1 MSLKVINSVDELR
14 QYIKQYKYQQCIG
27 FVPTMG
33 NLHQGHIDLVDCAR
47 KKADIVVVSIFVN
60 PMQFGAG
67 EDLDNYPR
75 TMAEDIEKLTVAKAD
90 ILFAPNV
97 SEIYGD
103 NLSNS
108 TQVIVP
114 DISKR
119 WCGASRPGH
128 FDGVTTV
135 VNKLFNLV
143 QPDVAVFGEKDFQ
156 QLAII
161 RKMVADL
168 NMPVEIIGVA
178 TRRET
183 DGLAMSSRNGY
194 LSENEREIAPKLR
207 EILLNIEK
215 KIVNEK
221 RPDYEIIIE
230 QAQSELNATG
240 LKTDYLAICRQSDLM
255 PALPADQQLV
265 VLAAVFLGKTRLIDN
280 LTINLGE

>member
-75 TMAEDIEKLTVAKAD
+75 TMAEDIEKLTAAKAD